1 MSANEWRQE
10 KEQEAAGKRVRTLR
24 KQRTRAS
31 HQSSDEGMRVGA
43 TASIVAFTLLAAACE
58 TAGES
63 ESRARSTRPQS
74 TQLHIG
80 DSESFTP
87 ATHKEHGKVIMTVTF
102 PDGSTAEIVYPPD
115 TDIAAM
121 GAQPYSSGQL
131 SDCCARDFFVL
142 FGGVPKGE
150 LAGEAPLKIYRGAD
164 GSPVEYWRNG
174 ASGHDPKS
182 DRWLILNFHP
192 WYVLVWDEKGSMTDQ
207 NLASW
212 ARGLAGAQTRD
223 GFLRLSADQPL
234 QLAKAGEHAGPELL
248 FSDRRQMVSFFV
260 GDCEPDPKDDG
271 KMVAL
276 GGKTGPAAEWFAS
289 RCFVNQSM
297 RIHVQSEDET
307 FARRVIDRVE
317 IRNVHFAS

>member
-1 MSANEWRQE
+1 
-10 KEQEAAGKRVRTLR
+10 
-24 KQRTRAS
+24 
-31 HQSSDEGMRVGA
+31 MRVGA
-43 TASIVAFTLLAAACE
+43 TASIVAVSLFAAGCDAPAE
-58 TAGES
+58 T
-63 ESRARSTRPQS
+63 ESRARSTGPLRS
-74 TQLHIG
+74 QLHIG

-87 ATHKEHGKVIMTVTF
+87 ATHKERGKVIMPVTF
-102 PDGSTAEIVYPPD
+102 PDGSTAEIVYLPD

-131 SDCCARDFFVL
+131 SDCCGRDFFVL

-164 GSPVEYWRNG
+164 GSAVEYWRMG
-174 ASGHDPKS
+174 ASGHDPETE
-182 DRWLILNFHP
+182 RWLIFNFHP

-212 ARGLAGAQTRD
+212 ARGLAGAEARD
-223 GFLRLSADQPL
+223 GSLRLTADQPL

-260 GDCEPDPKDDG
+260 GDCERDPKEDG
-271 KMVAL
+271 KVVAL
-276 GGKTGPAAEWFAS
+276 GGKTGPEAEWFAS

-297 RIHVQSEDET
+297 RMHVQSEDAT
-307 FARRVIDRVE
+307 VARRVIDRVE
-317 IRNVHFAS
+317 IRNVQLAS

>member
-1 MSANEWRQE
+1 
-10 KEQEAAGKRVRTLR
+10 
-24 KQRTRAS
+24 
-31 HQSSDEGMRVGA
+31 MRVGA
-43 TASIVAFTLLAAACE
+43 TASIVAVSLFAAGCDAPAE
-58 TAGES
+58 T
-63 ESRARSTRPQS
+63 ESRARPTGPLR

-87 ATHKEHGKVIMTVTF
+87 ATHKERGKVILSVTF

-115 TDIAAM
+115 SDIAAM

-150 LAGEAPLKIYRGAD
+150 LAGEAPLKSYRGAD
-164 GSPVEYWRNG
+164 GSPVEYWRDG

-182 DRWLILNFHP
+182 DRWLIFNFHP
-192 WYVLVWDEKGSMTDQ
+192 WYVLVWDERGSMTDQ

-212 ARGLAGAQTRD
+212 ARGLGGAQTRD
-223 GFLRLSADQPL
+223 GFLRLIADQPL
-234 QLAKAGEHAGPELL
+234 HIATNGEHAGPELL

-260 GDCEPDPKDDG
+260 GDCKPDPKDDG
-271 KMVAL
+271 KVVAL
-276 GGKTGPAAEWFAS
+276 GGRTGPDAEWFAS

-297 RIHVQSEDET
+297 RMHVQSEDKT
-307 FARRVIDRVE
+307 FARRLIDHVE
-317 IRNVHFAS
+317 IRNVQLAS